1 MYKKQEL
8 SKLEAVGDRGN
19 YYEGPDVGHKDLLS
33 IAVGGRKI
41 EIRDDFKKESTQS
54 QLTFKNLIVI

>member
-8 SKLEAVGDRGN
+8 SKLEARGDRGN

-41 EIRDDFKKESTQS
+41 E
-54 QLTFKNLIVI
+54 N